1 MPVQQISVVP
11 AREMA
16 NNGRSTP
23 RSKDKTESTKGPG
36 RSGNRSSNVLKAS
49 SSTTGLAPG
58 SVSRT
63 TPSSQDICRPVPLGR
78 VEEGCDTAVM
88 KLSGAALG
96 SSQTALG
103 SSQQGQTRK
112 KKKKPN
118 RKRDSCSAPDAPAT
132 AQDDPVQHSDDR
144 SDRSSDRIGE
154 RGERRR
160 ERRGERRRE
169 RRGEHP
175 RHRSAAP
182 PESDSSSDGEAGRE
196 ARSWSR
202 EKAKRGRRRSG
213 SSRERGGGEGMELQS
228 VGSDEGKENQEKE
241 VPLENGS
248 GVKNRRPGGGGE
260 ESGRSSQR
268 REGAGSKFRSPG
280 GSSSLAEDGEG
291 EGQIT
296 KNYQETGSV
305 GGDMSAPS
313 PRRYGGCNAPE
324 GCSDDEP
331 EVCRICHCEGDEE
344 CVLITPCRCTG
355 SMRFVHQDCLNQ
367 WIKSSDT
374 HCCELCQYNFIMETH
389 LKPLRKWEKLQMST
403 NERRKILCSLMF
415 HLVAIGCVLW
425 SVYVLVNRT
434 LHEINLG
441 RNTDDMWRIS
451 VMKYYTAEGVLE
463 WPFWMK
469 LVIVAIGM
477 SGGLVFMYVQCKVY
491 WLLWRRLKAFN
502 RIITVQNCPEKPPP
516 TNAALANGN
525 HPEAVEVPIGPAPE
539 VIQMDS
545 DLSEEN
551 PV

>member
-16 NNGRSTP
+16 SNGRSAP

-36 RSGNRSSNVLKAS
+36 RSSSRSSNILKAS

-63 TPSSQDICRPVPLGR
+63 TSVTPSSQDIGRPVPLCR

-88 KLSGAALG
+88 TV
-96 SSQTALG
+96 SSAVLG
-103 SSQQGQTRK
+103 SSQQGQTR

-118 RKRDSCSAPDAPAT
+118 RKRDSCSAPDGPAT
-132 AQDDPVQHSDDR
+132 AAHDDPVQHSD
-144 SDRSSDRIGE
+144 RSSDRSGE
-154 RGERRR
+154 RR

-175 RHRSAAP
+175 RQRSAAP

-202 EKAKRGRRRSG
+202 EKARRGRRRSG
-213 SSRERGGGEGMELQS
+213 SGREREGGGGGGGEGMELQS
-228 VGSDEGKENQEKE
+228 VGSDEGKE

-248 GVKNRRPGGGGE
+248 GVKNRRSGGGGE
-260 ESGRSSQR
+260 GKEERRRSSQR
-268 REGAGSKFRSPG
+268 REGAGSKFRSQA

-296 KNYQETGSV
+296 KSYQETGTG

-324 GCSDDEP
+324 GCSDDEL

-344 CVLITPCRCTG
+344 CVLITPCHCTG

-374 HCCELCQYNFIMETH
+374 HCCELCQYNFIMEAH

-403 NERRKILCSLMF
+403 NERRKILCSVMF

-441 RNTDDMWRIS
+441 RNNDDMWRI
-451 VMKYYTAEGVLE
+451 
-463 WPFWMK
+463 
-469 LVIVAIGM
+469 
-477 SGGLVFMYVQCKVY
+477 
-491 WLLWRRLKAFN
+491 
-502 RIITVQNCPEKPPP
+502 
-516 TNAALANGN
+516 
-525 HPEAVEVPIGPAPE
+525 
-539 VIQMDS
+539 
-545 DLSEEN
+545 
-551 PV
+551 